1 MKEGFNT
8 KKYLK
13 AQEIKFEEALN
24 HDADKP
30 VFIEFG
36 GKPFSDHHAERVMP
50 GYEAD
55 CKAEILRETVKLSE
69 IVMVVNSLD
78 ILMPPDGRTLKGR
91 IRGDTGLIYD
101 KETIRMIENAHNHK
115 IPIDKVVL
123 AVTPEN
129 VSSENKEII
138 DIFKI
143 DLEKVGAK
151 LLINYGIENYPNP
164 KIFEGATNPFGKND
178 KVRVGDGNLIVVS
191 PGGGSGKF
199 GVLLSEM
206 YRALVE
212 GQTPHYVKFETF
224 PIYQLEADHALNLA
238 FEAATADLGNKVID
252 IRKEKVS
259 KNEKYR
265 TSYDKDL
272 ENFEL
277 LTKLFET
284 FGRTEELSHIKDAVD
299 MGINRI
305 IDGITDMDVIKEACH
320 KEIIARILRYK
331 KEVKNGIEEMSTV
344 QITEEILGKFTK
356 IYQINS
362 K

>member
-8 KKYLK
+8 KKYLE

-24 HDADKP
+24 HDPDKP

-36 GKPFSDHHAERVMP
+36 GKPFSDHHAERVLP

-55 CKAEILRETVKLSE
+55 CKAEILRETIKLSE

-78 ILMPPDGRTLKGR
+78 ILMQPDGRTLKGR
-91 IRGDTGLIYD
+91 IRGDTGLVYD
-101 KETIRMIENAHNHK
+101 KETIRMIENAHDHK

-123 AVTPEN
+123 AVTPGN
-129 VSSENKEII
+129 VSLENKEII
-138 DIFKI
+138 DLFKT

-151 LLINYGIENYPNP
+151 LLINYGIKNYPNP
-164 KIFEGATNPFGKND
+164 KIFESEKNPFEKND
-178 KVRVGDGNLIVVS
+178 RVRIGDGNLIVVS

-224 PIYQLEADHALNLA
+224 PIYQLEAEHALNLA

-252 IRKEKVS
+252 TRKEKN
-259 KNEKYR
+259 KEYR

-284 FGRTEELSHIKDAVD
+284 FGRTEELAHIKDAVD

-320 KEIIARILRYK
+320 KEIVARILRYK
-331 KEVKNGIEEMSTV
+331 KEAKNGIEEIKTV
-344 QITEEILGKFTK
+344 QMTEEILGKFTK